1 MSRGEIDERAPS
13 LDANLTWNGLLL
25 APSYHPLDSCVR
37 RNACPWRP
45 GRPGDGG
52 RVTKGH
58 VHGEQSRCDCWLAP
72 KGTSIGEQDAADQ
85 ETSRGDCCRIRGA
98 ARANDTLD
106 SCVRRNDGGGRSRNQ
121 PGGLLQDPWCGPGQR
136 HPGFLRSQ
144 ECMPLAPRA
153 TRGRQGDGMPAPGFD
168 QGTAG
173 GDQGNNACT
182 SHSAQDPS

>member
-1 MSRGEIDERAPS
+1 MP
-13 LDANLTWNGLLL
+13 L
-25 APSYHPLDSCVR
+25 APR
-37 RNACPWRP
+37 ATR
-45 GRPGDGG
+45 DGG
-52 RVTKGH
+52 RVTRGH

-72 KGTSIGEQDAADQ
+72 KRASIGERDAAGQ
-85 ETSRGDCCRIRGA
+85 EISRGDCRRIRGA

-168 QGTAG
+168 QGTEEVTRGITPAPHTVLRILPDTVRVAG
-173 GDQGNNACT
+173 TCRPDGGRRMRCQCVQPPARICGL
-182 SHSAQDPS
+182 